1 MDDLEKFLTA
11 QRAFTA
17 RVHAVAEDQ
26 WQLSTP
32 DNEWSVADLV
42 SHLIDEHR
50 WAAPLLHG
58 LDLESAA
65 KVVEGSR
72 TLPVDGGVGANLAE
86 VWDEASVESA
96 DAFSADGTLDRT
108 VELTRG
114 ATPVRDYIGEMTFDL
129 IVHGWD
135 LGRAIDYPDPLPA
148 EVVDDLYRSSA
159 GADMSSS
166 GLFAP
171 PVDVPDDA
179 ATIDKLVAV
188 TGRDPNWTR

>member
-17 RVHAVAEDQ
+17 RVHAVTEDQ
-26 WQLSTP
+26 WHLSTP
-32 DNEWSVADLV
+32 DNDWSVADLV

-50 WAAPLLHG
+50 WAGPLLHG

-86 VWDEASVESA
+86 VWDEAAVESA
-96 DAFSADGTLDRT
+96 DAFAADGALDRT
-108 VELTRG
+108 VELSRG
-114 ATPVRDYIGEMTFDL
+114 ATPARDYVAEMTFDL

-135 LGRAIDYPDPLPA
+135 LGKAIGHPDPLPA
-148 EVVDDLYRSSA
+148 DVVEELYQANR
-159 GADMSSS
+159 GGDMSSS
-166 GLFAP
+166 GLFEP
-171 PVDVPDDA
+171 PVDVPDA
-179 ATIDKLVAV
+179 APTIDKLVAG
-188 TGRDPNWTR
+188 TGRDPHWSR